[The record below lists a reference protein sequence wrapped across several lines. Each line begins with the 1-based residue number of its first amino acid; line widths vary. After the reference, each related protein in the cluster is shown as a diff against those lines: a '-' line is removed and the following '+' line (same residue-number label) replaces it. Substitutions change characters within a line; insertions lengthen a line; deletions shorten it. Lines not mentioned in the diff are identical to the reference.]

1 MGKMNIFKYKDLL
14 LELIKREIKARYKQ
28 SILGYAW
35 VILVPLI
42 NLLVLTLVFSFFIR
56 IPTGD
61 TPYAVFL
68 FAGLVPW
75 TFTANAITFATNSLV
90 SNGSL
95 ITKVN
100 LPREVFPLS
109 TIFSK
114 LIDFFLMLVI
124 LLVIMVFF
132 GVSVKLSIIFLPLV
146 FIVHLLFVV
155 GISLILSALNV
166 FYRDVENVIGVFLT
180 IWMYMTPVVYPQE
193 LIPSQFIPIFNLNPM
208 MPIINAYRNVIV
220 YGVSPS
226 WQSFLYAA
234 IISILI
240 FVFGY
245 KFFRNRSRFFADVI

>member
-61 TPYAVFL
+61 SPYAVFL

-75 TFTANAITFATNSLV
+75 TFTANAISFSTNSLV

-146 FIVHLLFVV
+146 FIVH
-155 GISLILSALNV
+155 
-166 FYRDVENVIGVFLT
+166 
-180 IWMYMTPVVYPQE
+180 
-193 LIPSQFIPIFNLNPM
+193 
-208 MPIINAYRNVIV
+208 
-220 YGVSPS
+220 GVSPS